1 MRTSWIVIFVP
12 LSCTETVTLLSI
24 VFDTNLSTRLDQLLL
39 FAGRSFS
46 DFNSNRKKIVVVVVV
61 VVVGSILLWIVCLA
75 GLFLMT
81 KPAHN

>member
-12 LSCTETVTLLSI
+12 LSYTETVTLLSI
-24 VFDTNLSTRLDQLLL
+24 VFGTNLSTRLDQLLL
-39 FAGRSFS
+39 FVGRSFS
-46 DFNSNRKKIVVVVVV
+46 DFNSNRKKIVVVVV

-81 KPAHN
+81 KPANN